1 MRGAG
6 AALADACSGSSYTGH
21 TDGGGGG
28 VDTSSG
34 SGIRG
39 GGGVAAVTMAAAAAA
54 AAPTASGGG
63 GASGGRGGGASA
75 GAPASAHA
83 AASGSVS
90 DVLGPKAYLARLLMA
105 SMTAEQV
112 TYDRER
118 VARAATSASMR
129 AKLLADGQRPDVGNG
144 AGNGGG
150 NDNNGGGGS
159 ADGDDEDDDAMLRL
173 IEAHLRRARV
183 SSALQ
188 VLQTV
193 VCTAAAKGA
202 PASAD
207 SALGRWLIKLATAHT
222 AAWTVLL
229 TEADPATA
237 DMILRA
243 CSTAASLQERLFS
256 VFEDGGLALQRQL
269 LEKAEDM
276 SKHAWHAV
284 VARLGAVMPPNS

>member
-39 GGGVAAVTMAAAAAA
+39 GGGGAAVTMAAA

-63 GASGGRGGGASA
+63 GASGGRCGGASA

-90 DVLGPKAYLARLLMA
+90 EVLGPKAYLARLLMA

-112 TYDRER
+112 THDRER

-129 AKLLADGQRPDVGNG
+129 AKLLADGQRPDAGNG
-144 AGNGGG
+144 ADNGGG

-173 IEAHLRRARV
+173 IEAHLRQARV

-243 CSTAASLQERLFS
+243 CATAAPLQERLFS

-284 VARLGAVMPPNS
+284 VARLGAAMPPNS